1 VRSARESRASARW
14 RAIGTQEPLPRV
26 RAASDASVDDFER
39 HGVTQDGVDGPV
51 GDAHGAPAQLRRRRA
66 VALCQL
72 VMVKTA
78 VVALYLNRGLP
89 GSAVYDLSTGR
100 QEALPRVAAGASIL
114 SIQALRLQTAQ
125 APAPRDR
132 RVGGDLE
139 SLGGAQESLLQAKL
153 SMLMTSE
160 SVF

>member
-51 GDAHGAPAQLRRRRA
+51 GDAHGAPVRQSFQFKLFGSKRLRHLHRA
-66 VALCQL
+66 IDVSAEIWNHSVAL
-72 VMVKTA
+72 K
-78 VVALYLNRGLP
+78 NR
-89 GSAVYDLSTGR
+89 YY
-100 QEALPRVAAGASIL
+100 
-114 SIQALRLQTAQ
+114 
-125 APAPRDR
+125 
-132 RVGGDLE
+132 
-139 SLGGAQESLLQAKL
+139 KL

-160 SVF
+160 FVF